1 MFSEAQVIL
10 IEAIFGQNAK
20 YCMILLLSSEC
31 CMTPV
36 VDSELSLSIL
46 EYLGELE
53 AKAARLVISGQ

>member
-20 YCMILLLSSEC
+20 YCMIILLSSEY

-36 VDSELSLSIL
+36 VDSELNLSIL
-46 EYLGELE
+46 EYLAELE
-53 AKAARLVISGQ
+53 ANATRLVIPGQ